1 MIVFLGVFLNS
12 EDLFVEARKYLPGGV
27 DSPVRLFSPYPFFTK
42 KGQGSMIWDV
52 DGNCYIDHCLGYG
65 PVILGHGHEDVVKV
79 IGEQL
84 SMGTIYGTPTE
95 NEIELAKMVVERTPC
110 VEMVRFVNSG
120 SEATMSAIR
129 LARGFT
135 GRNKIIKFDGAYHG
149 CHDDVLV
156 KSGSDGVGKPDSLGV
171 PEDSAKNTFSI
182 PFNDEETLSHLVDK
196 HGKEI
201 AAIIVEPVMGNV
213 GCLQPKPGFLKFLRE
228 VTNENDILLIFDEV
242 ITGFRL
248 AYGSAQE
255 YFNVK
260 PDLVTFGKILG
271 GGFPI
276 GAFGGGKKIM
286 NMIAPSGGVYQAGTF
301 NGNPISISGGITTL
315 KVLNH
320 SVYDSIN
327 EKGGFLR
334 RCISD
339 SIADLSLDLS
349 SVGLGSMFQI
359 YFRGGDIL
367 NYEDVKKSD
376 LDKFNSYF
384 KALLKNGVF
393 IPPSQFECCFISNAH
408 DHETLEKTA
417 NIIHNALKKVFK

>member
-1 MIVFLGVFLNS
+1 MNS

>member
-1 MIVFLGVFLNS
+1 VIVFLGVFLNS